1 MPLIDL
7 KTNLKSL
14 SYNGNGPYIQ
24 KDINNPG
31 PPATGF
37 VQARIDDTSRILRL
51 LGEKG
56 IAFTSKQALLLAGTK
71 GFGAIPQAAGILANI
86 VAQVPVNGTGTH
98 FLPIGRNVYYTGV
111 DNASSRAL
119 GGNQI
124 GGDGTPNTNTRG
136 PFAGVA
142 SRISED
148 SKFKGSDFG
157 VTEPSINTVTPRDT
171 SNSELKIKPFRI
183 STHRSFRTKVLDD
196 GTKVQA
202 ENRVSLDSKYGF
214 AEAGKSDSIN
224 LLGIGQDTDAK
235 ENKDDLVPIKF
246 AVLTKALTSVNT
258 LVFRGFLGDLSDR
271 FSGQWNSTRYVGRGE
286 NFYTYDSFNRMISF
300 NFQIPIFSIQ
310 EQKPVYDKV
319 NSLASI
325 TAPSYVNNLAQGKIV
340 DLQVGSYLKTKG
352 ILTEV
357 GITVSNDV
365 PWSNG
370 SGDNSNILLPQVLS
384 VSINFI
390 PIHSETPQYHA
401 NRNSPNPFIAPGYK
415 KDLAAGTLP
424 QAVIPANLA

>member
-24 KDINNPG
+24 KDISNPG

-56 IAFTSKQALLLAGTK
+56 VAFTSKQALLLAGTK

-119 GGNQI
+119 AGNQI
-124 GGDGTPNTNTRG
+124 GAPSGR
-136 PFAGVA
+136 PFGFDRP
-142 SRISED
+142 SRIVDRSSAYRRTSFISDLNQEINSD
-148 SKFKGSDFG
+148 LNQEINYTPGGEFVKPTDAILAVQSGNSITINTFKGKG
-157 VTEPSINTVTPRDT
+157 
-171 SNSELKIKPFRI
+171 
-183 STHRSFRTKVLDD
+183 
-196 GTKVQA
+196 
-202 ENRVSLDSKYGF
+202 SLDTQYGF
-214 AEAGKSDSIN
+214 AETKKSDSIN
-224 LLGIGQDTDAK
+224 LLGIGQDIDAK
-235 ENKDDLVPIKF
+235 NNIDDLVPIKF
-246 AVLTKALTSVNT
+246 AVLTNALTSVNT

-286 NFYTYDSFNRMISF
+286 NFYTYDNFNRMISF
-300 NFQIPIFSIQ
+300 NFQIPIFSIE

-325 TAPSYVNNLAQGKIV
+325 TAPTYVNNLAQGKIV

-357 GITVSNDV
+357 GITINNDV

-384 VSINFI
+384 VAISFI
-390 PIHSETPQYHA
+390 PIHSKTPQYYA

-415 KDLAAGTLP
+415 KVLTPDSQT

>member
-31 PPATGF
+31 PPASGF
-37 VQARIDDTSRILRL
+37 VQARVDDTSRILRL

-56 IAFTSKQALLLAGTK
+56 VAFTSKQALLLAGTK

-98 FLPIGRNVYYTGV
+98 FLPIGRNLYYTGV

-119 GGNQI
+119 AGNQI
-124 GGDGTPNTNTRG
+124 GGDGTPNTNTQG

-142 SRISED
+142 SRISEN
-148 SKFKGSDFG
+148 SKFKDTDFR
-157 VTEPSINTVTPRDT
+157 VTEPSINPVTPRDT
-171 SNSELKIKPFRI
+171 SNSELKAKPFRI
-183 STHRSFRTKVLDD
+183 STHRSFRTKVLD
-196 GTKVQA
+196 GTVVQA

-214 AEAGKSDSIN
+214 AEAGESDSIN
-224 LLGIGQDTDAK
+224 LLGIGQDIDTK
-235 ENKDDLVPIKF
+235 NGKDDLVPIRF
-246 AVLTKALTSVNT
+246 AVLTNALTSVNT

-286 NFYTYDSFNRMISF
+286 NFYTYDNFNRMISF
-300 NFQIPIFSIQ
+300 NFQIPIFSIE

-325 TAPSYVNNLAQGKIV
+325 TAPTYVNNLAQGKIV

-357 GITVSNDV
+357 GITISNDV

-384 VSINFI
+384 VSISFI
-390 PIHSETPQYHA
+390 PIHSRTPQYYS
-401 NRNSPNPFIAPGYK
+401 NGNNPNPFIAPGYK
-415 KDLAAGTLP
+415 KVLTPDSQT